1 MLENNDYRELIN
13 EKFSR
18 VYAQMTAN
26 FDLIHTKLGTIESQF
41 ESQDE
46 RTDDRISKVEDKV
59 ETMDKDL
66 EEYRVAKKYPKF
78 TAGAVL
84 VVGFG
89 AVLLRLVQ
97 LGVIG

>member
-1 MLENNDYRELIN
+1 MPETNDYRELIN

-66 EEYRVAKKYPKF
+66 EEYRVAKRYPKF
-78 TAGAVL
+78 TAGAIVL
-84 VVGFG
+84 VGIGV
-89 AVLLRLVQ
+89 VLLWLAQ
-97 LGVIG
+97 MGVI